1 VLVGGTSGAGVIL
14 LAMLLGAGL
23 EGAAVIATDAVISVV
38 LGIVKF
44 AVFGIAGVITGQV
57 IAVALLIGVVAL
69 PGAFLARALV
79 ERLPIHIH
87 TAMLD
92 IVVIIGGVVMI
103 VGAMRH

>member
-1 VLVGGTSGAGVIL
+1 MVKIAVFGLAGVI
-14 LAMLLGAGL
+14 
-23 EGAAVIATDAVISVV
+23 S
-38 LGIVKF
+38 
-44 AVFGIAGVITGQV
+44 GQV

-92 IVVIIGGVVMI
+92 AVVMI
-103 VGAMRH
+103 GGAVMILGALRR